1 MKFQGRHILPECEVI
16 TMDQKK
22 TEEKARETSS
32 WTPKRIA
39 ALAGVVLLA
48 GMYVVSL
55 IAALFDFPG
64 SYTLFRVSFAMTLA
78 VPIFL
83 FIFIWAIGRM
93 TGKRIV
99 SDPEKSSSQDREKK
113 D

>member
-22 TEEKARETSS
+22 AEDKTRETSS

-64 SYTLFRVSFAMTLA
+64 SDTLFRISFAMTLA

-83 FIFIWAIGRM
+83 FIFIWAAGRM
-93 TGKRIV
+93 SGKRII
-99 SDPEKSSSQDREKK
+99 SDPEKDSGRDKEEK

>member
-1 MKFQGRHILPECEVI
+1 
-16 TMDQKK
+16 MDQKK
-22 TEEKARETSS
+22 NRKKTPM
-32 WTPKRIA
+32 TPKRIA

-64 SYTLFRVSFAMTLA
+64 SDGLFRLSFALTLV
-78 VPIFL
+78 VPLFL

-93 TGKRIV
+93 SGKRII
-99 SDPEKSSSQDREKK
+99 SDPEAPEDQGSGQED
-113 D
+113 

>member
-1 MKFQGRHILPECEVI
+1 M

-22 TEEKARETSS
+22 TEEKSRETSS
-32 WTPKRIA
+32 WTPRRIA
-39 ALAGVVLLA
+39 ALLGVILLA

-64 SYTLFRVSFAMTLA
+64 SGTLFRVSFAMTLV

-83 FIFIWAIGRM
+83 FIFIWAAGRM
-93 TGKRIV
+93 SGKRII
-99 SDPEKSSSQDREKK
+99 SDPEKDSGRDKEEK

>member
-22 TEEKARETSS
+22 AEEKARETSS

-39 ALAGVVLLA
+39 ALAGVILLA

-64 SYTLFRVSFAMTLA
+64 SDTLFRISFAMTLA

-99 SDPEKSSSQDREKK
+99 SDPEKSSSQDQEKK

>member
-1 MKFQGRHILPECEVI
+1 
-16 TMDQKK
+16 MDQNKDQNRNRKK
-22 TEEKARETSS
+22 APMTV
-32 WTPKRIA
+32 KRIA
-39 ALAGVVLLA
+39 ALLGVILLA
-48 GMYVVSL
+48 GMYVVSF

-64 SYTLFRVSFAMTLA
+64 SDTLFRISFAMTLA

-83 FIFIWAIGRM
+83 FIFIWTIGRM